1 MMLADQPGKNFS
13 LAIIAGGQSRRMGR
27 DKAFVELGGKALIE
41 RVIERSADLGQ
52 TETILITNKPT
63 DFAHLSLPM
72 YHDLLPGKGS
82 LGGIY
87 TALVQAQSPDVLALA
102 CDMPFV
108 NTELLRYM
116 LDQIRADIDI
126 VVPRVDGYPQGLHAI
141 YKKICIEPIAEQL
154 AADRLKIIRFY
165 DRMRVRYLDETDYAA
180 FDPQGR
186 SFANINTP
194 EELAKAKRL
203 LSPTD

>member
-1 MMLADQPGKNFS
+1 
-13 LAIIAGGQSRRMGR
+13 MGR
-27 DKAFVELGGKALIE
+27 DKAFVKLAGKPLIE
-41 RVIERSADLGQ
+41 HVIERSADVGQ
-52 TETILITNKPT
+52 AETLLVTNKPK

-72 YHDLLPGKGS
+72 HHDILPGKGS

-87 TALVQAQSPDVLALA
+87 TALVQAQNPDVLVLA

-108 NTELLRYM
+108 NTDLLRYM

-141 YKKICIEPIAEQL
+141 YKKTCIQRIAEQL

-165 DRMRVRYLDETDYAA
+165 DRMRVRYLDESDHAA
-180 FDPQGR
+180 FDPPGL

-194 EELAKAKRL
+194 EELERAESL